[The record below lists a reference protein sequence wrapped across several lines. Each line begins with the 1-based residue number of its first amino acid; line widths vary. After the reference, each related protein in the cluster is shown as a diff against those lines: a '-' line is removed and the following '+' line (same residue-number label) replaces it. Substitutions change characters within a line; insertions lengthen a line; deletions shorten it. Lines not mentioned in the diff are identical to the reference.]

1 MYLVYSKFLQ
11 VTVFLNCFSTINHGS
26 RSFQFQQRFPHHL
39 PAPINSCRL
48 SSLCQKSPYLFSSP
62 NCHPT
67 PKPMPHSPGFCY
79 DSSSLTKPT
88 SFRISAASYQSTP
101 NLCVLKEH
109 WLMILQFGLHSVY
122 HQILCWCCL
131 RSLSWLQISGPHMGP
146 KVQEDASRTSGLH

>member
-1 MYLVYSKFLQ
+1 MGRDHSNSNNAFLITFQ
-11 VTVFLNCFSTINHGS
+11 HPLTAVTCPAFANNRLIFFL
-26 RSFQFQQRFPHHL
+26 
-39 PAPINSCRL
+39 A
-48 SSLCQKSPYLFSSP
+48 P

-146 KVQEDASRTSGLH
+146 KVQEDASRASGLH